1 MMPGGA
7 IEAKIAPGLRSLAV
21 TVLLYIMFDLASSVA
36 DGESS
41 MTPVSL
47 P

>member
-1 MMPGGA
+1 MMPGRA
-7 IEAKIAPGLRSLAV
+7 IEATIAPGLPSVAV

-36 DGESS
+36 DGDRS

>member
-1 MMPGGA
+1 MPGGA
-7 IEAKIAPGLRSLAV
+7 LEATIAPGLRSLAV
-21 TVLLYIMFDLASSVA
+21 TVLLYIMFDLVSSVA
-36 DGESS
+36 DGDRS